1 MKTFLFV
8 AVACLAACATS
19 AGPIAAGALTAL
31 AALDQMLAQGTI
43 TQEQYAPLR
52 ALAMQAGSG
61 FSPETVGTGGAILA
75 AMVAQHFRTKKVVAA
90 AKEDAVAK
98 VMELRGPTEQQRR
111 LDRPQDSPPDA

>member
-1 MKTFLFV
+1 MKAFVFV

-43 TQEQYAPLR
+43 TQEQYTALR
-52 ALAMQAGSG
+52 ALTMQASG
-61 FSPETVGTGGAILA
+61 GLTAENVGTGLALIGLAI
-75 AMVAQHFRTKKVVAA
+75 QHFRTKKVVAA